1 MFAAFVCCLDLF
13 TMQHAQHHKSGIAWL
28 LSGITGLVF
37 EFFIK
42 LLYWKTNK
50 PKKKKK
56 TFHQPLARK
65 DHLTHTFAGHTFLC
79 SKVFFL
85 IYLKCCA
92 SSWINK
98 WSDRLCGDRD
108 TWAFVFSRW
117 ESHWHSGGKH
127 KSRKSS
133 WLQGGHHIQYV
144 CVCIFKAVICLISK
158 LFILY
163 RAAAWFRLT
172 P

>member
-56 TFHQPLARK
+56 PSISLLPEKTISHIHLQDTHFFVVTF
-65 DHLTHTFAGHTFLC
+65 
-79 SKVFFL
+79 FF
-85 IYLKCCA
+85 
-92 SSWINK
+92 
-98 WSDRLCGDRD
+98 
-108 TWAFVFSRW
+108 
-117 ESHWHSGGKH
+117 
-127 KSRKSS
+127 
-133 WLQGGHHIQYV
+133 
-144 CVCIFKAVICLISK
+144 
-158 LFILY
+158 
-163 RAAAWFRLT
+163 
-172 P
+172 